1 MEVGLFGRLFIGAFC
16 VAVARCGAYV
26 VAQSLHVGRT
36 CFCFFYSDA
45 RASDHGVSGQRSI
58 GCAMGWIILQLAV
71 FIAVM
76 VSNIEW
82 RWTPNGYLASGV
94 AIGAAYLAT
103 RAVSRLLDRRA
114 R

>member
-1 MEVGLFGRLFIGAFC
+1 
-16 VAVARCGAYV
+16 
-26 VAQSLHVGRT
+26 
-36 CFCFFYSDA
+36 
-45 RASDHGVSGQRSI
+45 
-58 GCAMGWIILQLAV
+58 MGWIILQLAV